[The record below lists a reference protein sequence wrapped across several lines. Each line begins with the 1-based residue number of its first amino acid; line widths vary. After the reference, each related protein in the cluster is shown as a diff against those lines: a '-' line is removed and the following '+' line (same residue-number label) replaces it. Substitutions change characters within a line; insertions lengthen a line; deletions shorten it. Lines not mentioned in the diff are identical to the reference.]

1 MTSTKDLSAPSHVA
15 ASFLNKVPVVTAT
28 FWVIKILSTTIGETF
43 ADFLAVNVGL
53 GPTVTDVAMMA
64 LLAATLVAQLRT
76 RRYVPW
82 LYWLTVVLVSI
93 VGTQITDLFTDVLG
107 VSLYVSTAVFAV
119 VLSVVFVVWWRQ
131 ERTLAITAI
140 DTPRRERFYWAA
152 ILVTFALGTAG
163 GDLATEALSLGFRNG
178 VLLFGGLILAVWTAR
193 ELGASSV
200 LTFWLAYV
208 LTRPLG
214 AHGPL
219 SITGRARDLRTD
231 ATGSAQVADA
241 ALLHVTVEG
250 GVSTSVSMYPTPERA
265 SALVGHKV
273 GAGWRTRVARQLRD
287 HHDAGSVL
295 HLLLDELP
303 VGMIISGFTQRHLA
317 PATTAQHTR
326 RLDVCAG
333 WAADSRARSAW

>member
-1 MTSTKDLSAPSHVA
+1 MRRTS
-15 ASFLNKVPVVTAT
+15 
-28 FWVIKILSTTIGETF
+28 
-43 ADFLAVNVGL
+43 
-53 GPTVTDVAMMA
+53 
-64 LLAATLVAQLRT
+64 
-76 RRYVPW
+76 
-82 LYWLTVVLVSI
+82 SI
-93 VGTQITDLFTDVLG
+93 D
-107 VSLYVSTAVFAV
+107 
-119 VLSVVFVVWWRQ
+119 
-131 ERTLAITAI
+131 
-140 DTPRRERFYWAA
+140 
-152 ILVTFALGTAG
+152 
-163 GDLATEALSLGFRNG
+163 
-178 VLLFGGLILAVWTAR
+178 
-193 ELGASSV
+193 
-200 LTFWLAYV
+200 

-333 WAADSRARSAW
+333 WIRDGSAARAVRERGIPPEPPGPLAAPLPDPADPVGWHTLAPLPTWGISRLRRIDVWPRGDCLAVDAMFRDTYVDGAGRSRVLHEYAATATIDTLTDRVLAIEPTARVVPHEECPAAVGSAQGILGVAAGDLRDRVSMDLFGPRSCTHLNDLLRSLADVPALAAVL